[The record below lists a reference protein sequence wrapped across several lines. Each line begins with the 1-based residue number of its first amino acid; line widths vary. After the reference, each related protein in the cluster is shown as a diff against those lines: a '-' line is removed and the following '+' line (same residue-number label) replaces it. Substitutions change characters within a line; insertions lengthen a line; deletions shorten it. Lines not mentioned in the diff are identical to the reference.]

1 MNRRQ
6 PRPKGKE
13 QNDDDLYGVRM
24 RIPSVKVDIQPCP
37 TCGDPLRLC
46 GCAIGLTREIWD
58 DTDKMQEW
66 MDRAVFKPGIVVK
79 ESSAEQ
85 DPSARVKPE

>member
-6 PRPKGKE
+6 PRPWNNKPAKE
-13 QNDDDLYGVRM
+13 NDDDLYGVIL

-46 GCAIGLTREIWD
+46 GCAIGLTREIFNNPVLM
-58 DTDKMQEW
+58 KEW
-66 MDRAVFKPGIVVK
+66 MDKPHAGDDMWDNPK
-79 ESSAEQ
+79 GPLTS
-85 DPSARVKPE
+85 